1 MSEQEAAS
9 FASSVDWTTT
19 FVVPLPRY
27 NAEYEQVDVNGIP
40 GTLVLQN
47 GGWADRY
54 MLLWVQDG
62 IIYGLS
68 GPGDKSAALKLA
80 QTIQ

>member
-1 MSEQEAAS
+1 
-9 FASSVDWTTT
+9 
-19 FVVPLPRY
+19 
-27 NAEYEQVDVNGIP
+27 
-40 GTLVLQN
+40 
-47 GGWADRY
+47 